1 MAGYEPVTPRGEP
14 SVSVDTLMGQLED
27 DLRHQLRQQL
37 LNRGGALEYR
47 DDELFVAVERVLR
60 RAVEVRRQGALVLP
74 ALLSD
79 DEEWELQTHLRF
91 SSHRPVL
98 GTLIVFVKRRVLLP
112 LMRWLYE
119 YSLDNF
125 RRQQVINRVL
135 FACLEELA
143 IENARLRQDLR
154 RLTDKS

>member
-1 MAGYEPVTPRGEP
+1 M
-14 SVSVDTLMGQLED
+14 SVDTLMRRLEE
-27 DLRHQLRQQL
+27 DLRNERRRRL
-37 LNRGGALEYR
+37 LVRGGAREYA
-47 DDELFVAVERVLR
+47 DEDLFAAVEAVLQ
-60 RAVEVRRQGALVLP
+60 RAVEAREPAALLLP

-98 GTLIVFVKRRVLLP
+98 GKVITFVKRRLLLP
-112 LMRWLYE
+112 ATRWLYE

-125 RRQQVINRVL
+125 RRQQRVNRTL

-154 RLTDKS
+154 RLLDKP